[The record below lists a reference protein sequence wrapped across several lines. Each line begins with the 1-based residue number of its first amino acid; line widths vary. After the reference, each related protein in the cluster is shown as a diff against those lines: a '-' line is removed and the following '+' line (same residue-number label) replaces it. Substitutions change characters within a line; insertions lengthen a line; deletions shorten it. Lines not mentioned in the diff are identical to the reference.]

1 MRAKDVRI
9 GQSYLAKVSGYL
21 TRIVIERE
29 SPYGGWEAYN
39 PTTKRGVRVRRARRL
54 RCPLGPEPPVA
65 AAADPHLGDTPV
77 HGEPAEPEEEDGTM
91 SKKRSTKERKAAR
104 KATLAEA
111 AAGAQTV
118 PGTEVKAQAKA
129 RAKKM
134 RDDGTM
140 SGLDAAAKVLAEAK
154 EPLNVKQMM
163 ERIQAQGLWKT
174 GGKTPGATIYS
185 AIIREIA
192 NKGDQSRF
200 RKAERGKFSIAS

>member
-1 MRAKDVRI
+1 
-9 GQSYLAKVSGYL
+9 
-21 TRIVIERE
+21 
-29 SPYGGWEAYN
+29 
-39 PTTKRGVRVRRARRL
+39 
-54 RCPLGPEPPVA
+54 
-65 AAADPHLGDTPV
+65 
-77 HGEPAEPEEEDGTM
+77 M
-91 SKKRSTKERKAAR
+91 SKKRSTKERKAAKR
-104 KATLAEA
+104 NVPPGKAKP
-111 AAGAQTV
+111 AGDASAQSV
-118 PGTEVKAQAKA
+118 PGTEVKAEAKE
-129 RAKKM
+129 RAKKL